1 MNFQTHAH
9 EWNDELLQ
17 RFVDHELSEDEE
29 RSFLAMAEATGEWR
43 TVALALLEDRLMG
56 RVLRSQAVGTR
67 AFEAMAMIP
76 TEENSLRTVAPASSL
91 SMGVKTTRRHK
102 WGEPAEWRQ
111 MSLVAALMV
120 VSFSG
125 GWFSSNSL
133 MGDSPVQLAE
143 NVKSSP
149 PGIDNTGHGT
159 EHSPMPSRRT
169 DSPLPGTMQ
178 MAARPALADASMTN
192 QLTFQPAEDAANEV
206 MELVTDEVQV
216 MFADGDG
223 MTRPM
228 LVRVI
233 EATDLEQLEAFDA
246 QQLESQEELKHKLQL
261 ALAPHRRDVVQRD
274 QWVEVSLTDGRRGM
288 MPVRDLMVVSQDP
301 QE

>member
-1 MNFQTHAH
+1 MNFQTHPH
-9 EWNDELLQ
+9 EWNEELLQ

-67 AFEAMAMIP
+67 AFEAVDLIP
-76 TEENSLRTVAPASSL
+76 IEQHMLRTVSPTSSL
-91 SMGVKTTRRHK
+91 SMGGRRMRRQKLARKT
-102 WGEPAEWRQ
+102 WRQ
-111 MSLVAALMV
+111 VSLVAALML

-133 MGDSPVQLAE
+133 MGDSPVQLAGK
-143 NVKSSP
+143 VKSSLP
-149 PGIDNTGHGT
+149 AIDNTEHGT
-159 EHSPMPSRRT
+159 EHSPLPSRRT
-169 DSPLPGTMQ
+169 ETPLPGTMQ

-274 QWVEVSLTDGRRGM
+274 QWVEVSLADGRRGM

>member
-17 RFVDHELSEDEE
+17 RLVDHELSEDEE

-67 AFEAMAMIP
+67 TFEAVELIP
-76 TEENSLRTVAPASSL
+76 IEQNMLRTVSPTSSL
-91 SMGVKTTRRHK
+91 SMGGRRMRRQKLARKT
-102 WGEPAEWRQ
+102 WRQ
-111 MSLVAALMV
+111 VSLVAALML
-120 VSFSG
+120 VSFGG

-133 MGDSPVQLAE
+133 MGDSPVQLAGK
-143 NVKSSP
+143 VKSSL
-149 PGIDNTGHGT
+149 PGIDNAGRGT
-159 EHSPMPSRRT
+159 VPIGRT
-169 DSPLPGTMQ
+169 EPPLPGTMQ
-178 MAARPALADASMTN
+178 MAARQTLADASLRD
-192 QLTFQPAEDAANEV
+192 QVAFQPAEDAANEV

-228 LVRVI
+228 VVRVI

-274 QWVEVSLTDGRRGM
+274 QWVEVSLADGRRGM